1 MRAAE
6 KIEAE
11 ASRWLAVRD
20 ARPPTPE
27 DDAAFDRWIDA
38 DIRHRVA
45 YLRLESAWRRADRLH
60 ELQPLDRRVDA
71 DLLRAHGRRRRWPL
85 AMAASVVLALV
96 VGSVFFARASFGWEH
111 YEDLARL
118 AGETPFGLCDI
129 AVIERRP
136 P

>member
-1 MRAAE
+1 MSAAE

-11 ASRWLAVRD
+11 ASRWLAARD
-20 ARPPTPE
+20 ARPPTAE

-71 DLLRAHGRRRRWPL
+71 LSKALERVHQDYGRPTVRQ
-85 AMAASVVLALV
+85 A
-96 VGSVFFARASFGWEH
+96 
-111 YEDLARL
+111 
-118 AGETPFGLCDI
+118 
-129 AVIERRP
+129 
-136 P
+136 